1 MERFAAVLLPF
12 SAAPVSLL
20 SVRSILSN
28 AVAIAGVSQHPVHR
42 RPAASG
48 AVCAAQAARH
58 VVRFDGDEL
67 FHKAIHL
74 ALSHVV
80 PDTHAEHH
88 GEHHDEHERTQDAT
102 VQRRGEPVHECSGT
116 NR

>member
-1 MERFAAVLLPF
+1 MLFPF
-12 SAAPVSLL
+12 SVAPVPLL
-20 SVRSILSN
+20 SILSIL
-28 AVAIAGVSQHPVHR
+28 ATVVAIAGVSQYLVHR
-42 RPAASG
+42 RPAAGG
-48 AVCAAQAARH
+48 AVRAAQAARH
-58 VVRFDGDEL
+58 VARFDGDEL

-102 VQRRGEPVHECSGT
+102 MQRRGEPVHECSGT